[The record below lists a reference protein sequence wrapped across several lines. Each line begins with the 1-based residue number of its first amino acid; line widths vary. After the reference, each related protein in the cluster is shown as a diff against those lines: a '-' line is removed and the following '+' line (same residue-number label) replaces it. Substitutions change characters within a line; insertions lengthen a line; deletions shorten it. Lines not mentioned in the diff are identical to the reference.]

1 VRRRSSFLLASVL
14 AVAGFLIVTAAF
26 SARDTRRAEEPRK
39 AALIHEILDRR
50 SQVDGLDQTVRQLR
64 DEVLAAERDDASR
77 SKAAQAEAERLAQL
91 AAAAGTTSMK
101 GPALVVR
108 LSDSS
113 RAPKA
118 GTSDDVGAFQ
128 IHDTDLQ
135 LVVNALFASGAE
147 AVAINDSRIVSTSPI
162 RAAGATIVVNFR
174 PLTPPYKITA
184 IGADRDRFD
193 ATDIAKQFHTWTKRF
208 GLGFSVSRTGGA
220 TVPAYTGQ
228 VPIDDAHPV
237 GG

>member
-1 VRRRSSFLLASVL
+1 ML

-39 AALIHEILDRR
+39 AALIHQILDRR
-50 SQVDGLDQTVRQLR
+50 GQVNNLDHSVQQLR
-64 DEVLAAERDDASR
+64 DLVLAAEADDAKR
-77 SKAAQAEAERLAQL
+77 NRAAEAEAERTAEL
-91 AAAAGTTSMK
+91 AAAAGTTAMK

-113 RAPKA
+113 RPPKA
-118 GTSDDVGAFQ
+118 GSAEDIGAFQ
-128 IHDTDLQ
+128 IHDSDLQ

-147 AVAINDSRIVSTSPI
+147 AVAVNASRIVATSPI

-174 PLTPPYKITA
+174 PLTPPYKVTA
-184 IGADRDRFD
+184 IGADRTRFD
-193 ATDIAKQFHTWTKRF
+193 QTDIAKQFHTWTKRF
-208 GLGFSVSRTGGA
+208 GLGFSVSKTSSA

-228 VPIDDAHPV
+228 VPIDDARPA

>member
-1 VRRRSSFLLASVL
+1 MRRRSSLLLASVL

-26 SARDTRRAEEPRK
+26 SARDTRRAEEPQK
-39 AALIHEILDRR
+39 AALIHQILDRR
-50 SQVDGLDQTVRQLR
+50 SQVDDLDKSVRELR
-64 DEVLAAERDDASR
+64 DQVLAAERDDASR
-77 SKAAQAEAERLAQL
+77 SKAAQADAERTAEL
-91 AAAAGTTSMK
+91 AAAAGTTAMR

-108 LSDSS
+108 LSDSN
-113 RAPKA
+113 RIPKT
-118 GTSDDVGAFQ
+118 GTSEDVGAYQ
-128 IHDTDLQ
+128 IHDVDLQ

-174 PLTPPYKITA
+174 PLNPPYKITA
-184 IGADRDRFD
+184 IGANSDQFD

-208 GLGFSVSRTGGA
+208 GLGFSVSHSKAA
-220 TVPAYTGQ
+220 TVPAFTGQ
-228 VPIDDAHPV
+228 VPIDDAHPA